1 MKGLIES
8 IFHLHELMETLM
20 AWNEPGNN
28 GKDRDPWGNN
38 GKNQGPPD
46 LDDLFKNLSRRLG
59 GLLGGGN
66 RSGGEFSRVGLS
78 VAVAVGV
85 VVWVVSGFYTIKEA
99 ERGVVLRFGEYS
111 HIVEPGLRWKP
122 TFIDKVIPVD
132 VESVRSLPASGFMLT
147 QDENVVRVEMDVQYR
162 VVDPKAYL
170 FSVTNADESLRQATD
185 SALRYVVGHNSMDD
199 ILTTGRERVRS
210 ETREGLEQIIEPYQM
225 GLQVVDVNFLPARP
239 PEEVKDAFDD
249 AIAAQ
254 EDEQRFIR
262 EAEAYAR
269 EVEPKARGQVKR
281 LEQEAEGYKSQVVL
295 KAKGEVARFNE
306 LLPQYLA
313 APELTRQRIYI
324 ETMEEI
330 YQNANKVLVDLP
342 QGNNSMI
349 YLPLDKLGSG
359 NKPARPV
366 APQVPMAGVDSQQSG
381 SGVMEG
387 ANSAP
392 APIRGGDRFS
402 GRN

>member
-1 MKGLIES
+1 
-8 IFHLHELMETLM
+8 M

-46 LDDLFKNLSRRLG
+46 LDEMLRKVSRRFG
-59 GLLGGGN
+59 GLFGGGT
-66 RSGGEFSRVGLS
+66 SGGDVGRFGISIAL
-78 VAVAVGV
+78 VIAV
-85 VVWVVSGFYTIKEA
+85 VVWVVSGFYTIREA
-99 ERGVVLRFGEYS
+99 ERGAVLRFGKFS
-111 HIVEPGLRWKP
+111 HIVEPGLRWNP

-162 VVDPKAYL
+162 VVNPEQYL
-170 FSVTNADESLRQATD
+170 FSVTNADESLSQATD
-185 SALRYVVGHNSMDD
+185 SALRYVVGHTKMDD
-199 ILTTGRERVRS
+199 VLTTGREKVRQ
-210 ETREGLEQIIEPYQM
+210 ETWEVIDSIVEPYQM
-225 GLQVVDVNFLPARP
+225 GLQIVDVNFLPARP

-295 KAKGEVARFNE
+295 KAQGEVARFNE
-306 LLPQYLA
+306 LLPQYQA
-313 APELTRQRIYI
+313 APELTRNRIYL
-324 ETMEEI
+324 ETMEEL
-330 YQNANKVLVDLP
+330 YQQANKVLVDMP
-342 QGNNSMI
+342 AGNNSMI
-349 YLPLDKLGSG
+349 YLPLDKLPG
-359 NKPARPV
+359 KQAAVQPARPAATSV
-366 APQVPMAGVDSQQSG
+366 IESTPASN
-381 SGVMEG
+381 EG
-387 ANSAP
+387 ANSTP
-392 APIRGGDRFS
+392 TPLRSGDRFS
-402 GRN
+402 SGRN

>member
-1 MKGLIES
+1 
-8 IFHLHELMETLM
+8 M

>member
-1 MKGLIES
+1 
-8 IFHLHELMETLM
+8 M

-46 LDDLFKNLSRRLG
+46 LDEMLRKVSRRFG
-59 GLLGGGN
+59 GLLGGGK
-66 RSGGEFSRVGLS
+66 SGGDVGRFGISIALV
-78 VAVAVGV
+78 VAV
-85 VVWVVSGFYTIKEA
+85 VVWVVSGFYTIREA
-99 ERGVVLRFGEYS
+99 ERGAVLRFGKFS

-122 TFIDKVIPVD
+122 TFIDQVIPVD

-162 VVDPKAYL
+162 VVNPEQYL
-170 FSVTNADESLRQATD
+170 FSVTNADESLSQATD
-185 SALRYVVGHNSMDD
+185 SALRYVVGHTKMDD
-199 ILTTGRERVRS
+199 VLTTGREKVRQ
-210 ETREGLEQIIEPYQM
+210 ETWEVIDGIIEPYQM
-225 GLQVVDVNFLPARP
+225 GLQIVDVNFLPARP

-281 LEQEAEGYKSQVVL
+281 LEQEAEAYKSQIVL

-306 LLPQYLA
+306 LLPQYQA
-313 APELTRQRIYI
+313 APELTRNRIYL
-324 ETMEEI
+324 ETMEEL
-330 YQNANKVLVDLP
+330 YQQANKVLVDMP
-342 QGNNSMI
+342 AGNNSMI
-349 YLPLDKLGSG
+349 YLPLDKLSG
-359 NKPARPV
+359 KPNVAQPQRSTV
-366 APQVPMAGVDSQQSG
+366 APTVEPAPVSN
-381 SGVMEG
+381 EG
-387 ANSAP
+387 ANSTP
-392 APIRGGDRFS
+392 MPLRSGDRFS
-402 GRN
+402 SGRN

>member
-1 MKGLIES
+1 
-8 IFHLHELMETLM
+8 M

-46 LDDLFKNLSRRLG
+46 LDEMLRKVSRRFG

-66 RSGGEFSRVGLS
+66 SGGGDVGKLGLS
-78 VAVAVGV
+78 IALVVAV
-85 VVWVVSGFYTIKEA
+85 VVWVVSGFYTIREA

-111 HIVEPGLRWKP
+111 HNVDPGLRWKP
-122 TFIDKVIPVD
+122 TFIDRVIPVD

-162 VVDPKAYL
+162 VVDPEQYL
-170 FSVTNADESLRQATD
+170 FSVTNADESLSQATD
-185 SALRYVVGHNSMDD
+185 SALRYVVGHTRMDD
-199 ILTTGRERVRS
+199 VLTTGREKVRQ
-210 ETREGLEQIIEPYQM
+210 ETWQVIDSIIEPYQM
-225 GLQVVDVNFLPARP
+225 GLQIVDVNFLPARP

-249 AIAAQ
+249 AISAQ

-281 LEQEAEGYKSQVVL
+281 LEQEAEAYKSQIVL

-306 LLPQYLA
+306 LLPQYQA
-313 APELTRQRIYI
+313 APELTRDRIYL
-324 ETMEEI
+324 ETMEEL
-330 YQNANKVLVDLP
+330 YQQANKVVVDMP
-342 QGNNSMI
+342 AGNNSMI
-349 YLPLDKLGSG
+349 YLPLDKLSG
-359 NKPARPV
+359 KANAVQPARP
-366 APQVPMAGVDSQQSG
+366 AGTPAVEAAQPSN
-381 SGVMEG
+381 EG
-387 ANSAP
+387 ANSTP
-392 APIRGGDRFS
+392 TPLRGGDRFS
-402 GRN
+402 TGRN